1 MSPIEAALAAID
13 ARGPGEQFSYRQVA
27 KEYGCN
33 RTTLARRHQGVSTS
47 CATKAANQQA
57 LYPQQEQ
64 ELLQYIKVLTQR
76 GLPPTRA
83 LIRRLASEIAK
94 RELRKHWV
102 DRYIKRY
109 DVHLISHWATGIDR
123 SRHNADSGVKY
134 RLYFDLLSS
143 KILEYSIEPRHTYN
157 IDEKGFLLGI
167 VTRLKRV
174 FSRRMYKKGRIK
186 EYL

>member
-13 ARGPGEQFSYRQVA
+13 ALGPGEKFSYRQVA
-27 KEYGCN
+27 EKYGCSHV
-33 RTTLARRHQGVSTS
+33 TLYRRHRGVSTS

-57 LYPQQEQ
+57 LHPQQEQ

-83 LIRRLASEIAK
+83 LIRRLASEIAR
-94 RELRKHWV
+94 RELGKHWV
-102 DRYIKRY
+102 DWYIKRY
-109 DVHLISHWATGIDR
+109 DVHLISYWATGIDC
-123 SRHNADSGVKY
+123 SRHNANSEVKY

-143 KILEYSIEPRHTYN
+143 KISEYSIEPRHTYN

-167 VTRLKRV
+167 VTRL
-174 FSRRMYKKGRIK
+174 SI
-186 EYL
+186 